1 MIELDRTVILQLAIV
16 LFLMV
21 ILSTI
26 VFKPFLKVL
35 QERRDWVDG
44 AEKKAKELQ
53 QRTEELMEKYRQAM
67 AAAQAQ
73 GANIRE
79 EIRKESLAREMEIL
93 QRAMKGAS
101 GFLGEM
107 KSKIQEE
114 TRVARGS
121 LRLHA
126 ANLSREIAEKILGRG
141 LS

>member
-1 MIELDRTVILQLAIV
+1 MIELDRTIILQLVVV

-21 ILSTI
+21 ILSSL
-26 VFKPFLKVL
+26 VFKPFLRVL
-35 QERRDWVDG
+35 QRRRDWVEG
-44 AEKKAKELQ
+44 AERRARELQ
-53 QRTEELMEKYRQAM
+53 QRTEELMEQYRESL

-93 QRAMKGAS
+93 QRAMKEAN

-107 KSKIQEE
+107 KSKIQQE
-114 TRVARGS
+114 TQAARTS
-121 LRLHA
+121 LQMHA
-126 ANLSREIAEKILGRG
+126 RNLSRAIAEKILGRG

>member
-53 QRTEELMEKYRQAM
+53 QRTEELTEKYRQAM

-107 KSKIQEE
+107 KAKIQEE

>member
-1 MIELDRTVILQLAIV
+1 MIELNSTVIIQLAVV

-26 VFKPFLKVL
+26 VFKPFLRVL
-35 QERRDWVDG
+35 QERRDWVEG

-53 QRTEELMEKYRQAM
+53 RRTEELMEKYRQAM

-93 QRAMKGAS
+93 QRAMEEAN

-107 KSKIQEE
+107 KSKIQEK

-121 LRLHA
+121 LRLHV